1 MGLNL
6 NQLGLGAYLKLG
18 IEGKANNVKSGRWA
32 LPPPAKKRYRFYL
45 RWLPAPMKNNMG
57 IESRKFTREASNA
70 VRPH

>member
-18 IEGKANNVKSGRWA
+18 KEGNANECKIRPAGFT
-32 LPPPAKKRYRFYL
+32 PPAAKRYRFYL